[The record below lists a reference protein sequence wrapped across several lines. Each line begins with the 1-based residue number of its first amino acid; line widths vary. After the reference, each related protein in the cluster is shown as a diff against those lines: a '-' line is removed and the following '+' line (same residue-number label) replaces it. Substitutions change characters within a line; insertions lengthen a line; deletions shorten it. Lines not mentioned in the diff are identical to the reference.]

1 MPRALERF
9 IRYGM
14 VGGSTLLIDLTIL
27 YVLTEIF
34 SVHYQIG
41 IAIGF
46 LIAVSINYLV
56 SRRWVFKHTD
66 RGFLMGYVF
75 FIKFALVGLF
85 LTMSI
90 TWYLVEIL
98 GIYYLAS
105 RLGAAG
111 IVGVSNYLS
120 NLYLNF
126 RVAGKHLL

>member
-41 IAIGF
+41 IAVGF

-75 FIKFALVGLF
+75 FIKFALIGLF

-90 TWYLVEIL
+90 TWYLVEVL
-98 GIYYLAS
+98 GVYYLAS